1 VEHNQGI
8 ALGSSPTHDIRYNLP
23 PERAMKLKITFIG
36 NSAGII
42 LPRELLARLR
52 LEKGDEL
59 FALETPDGIR
69 LTTYDPTLAKQME
82 VAEEVMRKDRNVLRK
97 LAQ

>member
-1 VEHNQGI
+1 MN
-8 ALGSSPTHDIRYNLP
+8 
-23 PERAMKLKITFIG
+23 MKLKITSIG

-69 LTTYDPTLAKQME
+69 LTTYDPTLAKQMD